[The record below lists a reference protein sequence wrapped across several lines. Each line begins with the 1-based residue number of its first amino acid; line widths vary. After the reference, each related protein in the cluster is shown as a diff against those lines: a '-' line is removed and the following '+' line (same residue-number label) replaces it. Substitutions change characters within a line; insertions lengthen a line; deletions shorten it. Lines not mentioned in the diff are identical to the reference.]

1 MNRKSVV
8 KKAEYGWLMVKRVRK
23 NKKVLWVII
32 KLIFS
37 TIWLYMVK
45 WMSELILTKKGNG
58 YITYYFYGGKMY
70 KIFIVPTRGPSK
82 ISRILD
88 ENDNDRTE
96 EIQKFMGPG
105 YDFHNIPYTPSFF
118 DCKKLVFIDND
129 ENKTIFEQDDYL
141 YL

>member
-1 MNRKSVV
+1 
-8 KKAEYGWLMVKRVRK
+8 
-23 NKKVLWVII
+23 
-32 KLIFS
+32 
-37 TIWLYMVK
+37 MVK